1 MFVLNNNNDNIWRH
15 FLELMTSLD
24 LAKLVVVIPR
34 LNYPD
39 LSDFKV
45 PFTRV
50 FSSLFFIPETQA
62 KSKPGPDEIDNLIEE
77 VIDLAWQINLEVDS
91 DDVQELLDLHNQEF
105 TIDKLTEM
113 HEQETLKNLR
123 L

>member
-1 MFVLNNNNDNIWRH
+1 MNETMNEMAERVNSNHSN
-15 FLELMTSLD
+15 EE
-24 LAKLVVVIPR
+24 
-34 LNYPD
+34 
-39 LSDFKV
+39 
-45 PFTRV
+45 TRNS
-50 FSSLFFIPETQA
+50 FWGLA